1 MFMVYD
7 KRTYE
12 HLTVYHIYVDTNGT
26 PLFLVYIKDRWVWRE
41 ANDFALTPPWDRWRK
56 AK

>member
-1 MFMVYD
+1 MFMVYV

-41 ANDFALTPPWDRWRK
+41 ANDFMLTPPWDRWRK